1 MKNPL
6 TSPAYIKELM
16 RRHGFTFSKALG
28 QNFLINGA
36 VPAKIAEAAEI
47 GPDTGVIE
55 IGPGF
60 GTLTWELCRR
70 AKKVVAIELDGRLPA
85 VLRETLRDFDNWT
98 VIEADALQ
106 TDMRALIDR
115 EFGGGDVALCA
126 NLPYYIT
133 TPLLLHLLES
143 GAPIRSMTV
152 MIQKEVAGRLCAAP
166 ATPEYGAVTLAVQYY
181 AKAQRRFDVAPG
193 SFLPAPKVTSTV
205 ITLTPW
211 AEPPVRPADSR
222 LFFSLI
228 RAAFNQRRKTLCN
241 ALQNQCGAQFDKTC
255 VRKALQ
261 SCGFPETVRGE
272 ALSLADFARLSDAL
286 TFTDKT
292 KK

>member
-36 VPAKIAEAAEI
+36 IPAKIAEAAEI

-70 AKKVVAIELDGRLPA
+70 AKKVVAIGAGRRLPA

-115 EFGGGDVALCA
+115 ESAAAMWRFAQTI
-126 NLPYYIT
+126 PYYIT
-133 TPLLLHLLES
+133 D
-143 GAPIRSMTV
+143 A
-152 MIQKEVAGRLCAAP
+152 AAAP
-166 ATPEYGAVTLAVQYY
+166 SSGKRRAHPVHDGHDPE
-181 AKAQRRFDVAPG
+181 
-193 SFLPAPKVTSTV
+193 
-205 ITLTPW
+205 
-211 AEPPVRPADSR
+211 
-222 LFFSLI
+222 
-228 RAAFNQRRKTLCN
+228 
-241 ALQNQCGAQFDKTC
+241 
-255 VRKALQ
+255 
-261 SCGFPETVRGE
+261 RG
-272 ALSLADFARLSDAL
+272 RG
-286 TFTDKT
+286 
-292 KK
+292 

>member
-70 AKKVVAIELDGRLPA
+70 AKKVVAIGAGRRLPA

-106 TDMRALIDR
+106 TDMRALIER

-181 AKAQRRFDVAPG
+181 ANGATAIRRRAG
-193 SFLPAPKVTSTV
+193 TFLPAPKVTSSV
-205 ITLTPW
+205 LNPHPLGGAAGPACGQPSVFQPDPRRIQPAAQDALQ
-211 AEPPVRPADSR
+211 RPAKPM
-222 LFFSLI
+222 
-228 RAAFNQRRKTLCN
+228 RR
-241 ALQNQCGAQFDKTC
+241 
-255 VRKALQ
+255 
-261 SCGFPETVRGE
+261 TV
-272 ALSLADFARLSDAL
+272 
-286 TFTDKT
+286 
-292 KK
+292 

>member
-36 VPAKIAEAAEI
+36 IPAKIAEAAEI

-98 VIEADALQ
+98 VIEADAPSL
-106 TDMRALIDR
+106 L
-115 EFGGGDVALCA
+115 
-126 NLPYYIT
+126 YYD
-133 TPLLLHLLES
+133 
-143 GAPIRSMTV
+143 A
-152 MIQKEVAGRLCAAP
+152 AAAP
-166 ATPEYGAVTLAVQYY
+166 SSGKRRAHPVHDGHDPE
-181 AKAQRRFDVAPG
+181 
-193 SFLPAPKVTSTV
+193 
-205 ITLTPW
+205 
-211 AEPPVRPADSR
+211 
-222 LFFSLI
+222 
-228 RAAFNQRRKTLCN
+228 
-241 ALQNQCGAQFDKTC
+241 
-255 VRKALQ
+255 
-261 SCGFPETVRGE
+261 RG
-272 ALSLADFARLSDAL
+272 RG
-286 TFTDKT
+286 
-292 KK
+292 